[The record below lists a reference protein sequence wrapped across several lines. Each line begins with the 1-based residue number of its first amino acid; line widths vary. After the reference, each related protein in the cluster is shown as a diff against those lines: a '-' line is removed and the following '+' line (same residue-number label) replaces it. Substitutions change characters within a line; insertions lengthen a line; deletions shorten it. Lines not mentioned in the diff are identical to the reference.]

1 MIQSLG
7 FRSTKTSEDFLMGF
21 LSDFLF
27 GKKDGPF
34 ESYYKNG
41 QLKEKGT
48 YKDGE
53 WDGPF
58 EMYHENGQLWSKA
71 SLRQVEKLGGR
82 PLHRLHLF
90 RRPL

>member
-1 MIQSLG
+1 
-7 FRSTKTSEDFLMGF
+7 MGF

-41 QLKEKGT
+41 QLKDKGT

-53 WDGPF
+53 LDGPY

>member
-1 MIQSLG
+1 MS
-7 FRSTKTSEDFLMGF
+7 
-21 LSDFLF
+21 
-27 GKKDGPF
+27 KDG
-34 ESYYKNG
+34 
-41 QLKEKGT
+41 QLQTRDT
-48 YKDGE
+48 YVAGE
-53 WDGPF
+53 QDGPH

>member
-1 MIQSLG
+1 MK
-7 FRSTKTSEDFLMGF
+7 KTLLLALALIAVGCSEPP
-21 LSDFLF
+21 
-27 GKKDGPF
+27 DGPY
-34 ESYYKNG
+34 ESYFDNG
-41 QLKEKGT
+41 QLQEKAT
-48 YKDGE
+48 LVAGE
-53 WDGPF
+53 RGGPF